1 MSTQPPPHPLG
12 DPLADPLADARLED
26 LPAHSQDLLTL
37 VSDQWDRDKGL
48 MIFAY
53 GSLMWNPGFTPSQT
67 LVAKVQGYH
76 RALRLRSLVNRG
88 SADQP
93 GLVMTL
99 LSGGSCRGLLYRIDP
114 AHSDAQLKRLWL
126 REMVVGTYVPRWLR
140 CYSAEGEHMALA
152 FTLSRRSPGWVGEL
166 SDERLLHILR
176 HARGRYGTTLDYL
189 QRAVNALRD
198 HGIHDRALE
207 RQLALA
213 RAHGL

>member
-1 MSTQPPPHPLG
+1 MTKMID
-12 DPLADPLADARLED
+12 DPLAEARLED
-26 LPAHSQDLLTL
+26 LPPHSQQLLEIAER
-37 VSDQWDRDKGL
+37 QWDREQGL
-48 MIFAY
+48 MLFAY
-53 GSLMWNPGFTPSQT
+53 GSLMWNPGFAPAQT

-99 LSGGSCRGLLYRIDP
+99 LSGGSCRGLLYRVAPEDS
-114 AHSDAQLKRLWL
+114 AATLRRLWL
-126 REMVVGTYVPRWLR
+126 REMVVGTYVPRWLDCHVPDGHGAR
-140 CYSAEGEHMALA
+140 KALA

-166 SDERLLHILR
+166 GDERLLHILR

-189 QRAVNALRD
+189 QRAVVCLRE

-213 RAHGL
+213 KLNGL